1 MRTVIGGQWSVIR
14 VCCCFLGLIAAMALA
29 GCHSF
34 HIDMAVENRTGGPIR
49 LMEVDYPYA
58 SFGADSLA
66 AGATFHYRIQ
76 VQGSGELNVQYTG
89 PGDRQVQIK
98 GPALQEKQEG
108 TMEIVLLPN
117 GKAEFEPHLSA
128 PPNR

>member
-1 MRTVIGGQWSVIR
+1 MG
-14 VCCCFLGLIAAMALA
+14 LA

-34 HIDMAVENRTGGPIR
+34 HIDMAVENRTGAPVR

-58 SFGADSLA
+58 SFGANSLE

-76 VQGSGELNVQYTG
+76 VQGSGDLKIQYTG
-89 PGDRQVQIK
+89 PGERQVQIK
-98 GPALQEKQEG
+98 GPALLEKQEG
-108 TMEIVLLPN
+108 TMTIVLLPN

-128 PPNR
+128 GR